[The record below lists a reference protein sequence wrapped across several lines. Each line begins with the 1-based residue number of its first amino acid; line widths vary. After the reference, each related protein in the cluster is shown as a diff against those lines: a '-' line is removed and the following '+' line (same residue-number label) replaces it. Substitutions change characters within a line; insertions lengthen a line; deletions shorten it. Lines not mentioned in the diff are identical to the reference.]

1 MPYIINRYDG
11 TQLTVLEDGSIN
23 TTTSIGL
30 IGRNYFGYGEQQN
43 ENFIFLLEHFANV
56 NPPARPLNGQAW
68 FDTNINLLKVYNGTT
83 WNIVGSAIL
92 SDTAPITPTVGSFWL
107 KTPANI
113 LYVYSGTDWTFIG
126 PETAEGFGV
135 TRAESTTLLDS
146 TNVQRP
152 VILFK
157 VNGVIVSIASE
168 VAFTLNPSV
177 VIDGF
182 ANIAAGVTVSS
193 SLTYKGNLDGIA
205 ERARQLQT
213 TRSIN
218 GVGFNGTADVT
229 IKAATTN
236 KLTPGTY
243 ILGDGFDGASP
254 EVWRVDATPSNEG
267 GKVVARNANGDFSA
281 RNITAN
287 LTGDVQGNVT
297 TTEGTSFFNICY
309 ANRFEGATLSGNATT
324 ATRLQTPRKIN
335 DVLFSG
341 LEDITVSASAQTLS
355 GTFIK
360 SSVVGSNLQ
369 QVGTLQNLSV
379 ANLGIS
385 VGNAL
390 QKLKIV
396 TQSDTPAIY
405 SETGT
410 LRIGTNANP
419 EFNFLNSAEAAA
431 RGGPTG
437 FSTLAP
443 VGNSNIGLPLN
454 KIKTIYADQV
464 EGNSATATLA
474 NSSVNLN
481 GGAAG
486 TVVYQT
492 AQGVT
497 AYLPAGVPGYVLRAT
512 AGNSV
517 QWAPIGNQPLNRGT
531 YLNFVNG
538 LGNPVNS
545 YNADALI
552 TISVDA
558 TPNSTGEKVVAR
570 DANGDF
576 SAARITLTQTPT
588 AANHAVTK
596 SYVDSG
602 KFTITSGNTI
612 FSTSSF
618 TNQVGSF
625 NDSANHFDVFP
636 PAGKSMANL
645 VAFIPSIAI
654 IHFAGN
660 VNFDD
665 SMRCTWSNLGDRVRV
680 YVQNTEQ
687 RSTPA
692 ANYLAIWS
700 Q

>member
-56 NPPARPLNGQAW
+56 NPPSRPLNGQAW

-92 SDTAPITPTVGSFWL
+92 SDTEPTTPTVGSFWL

-113 LYVYSGTDWTFIG
+113 LYAYNGTDWTFIG

-135 TRAESTTLLDS
+135 TRSESTTLLDS
-146 TNVQRP
+146 TNAQRP

-157 VNGVIVSIASE
+157 VNGKIVSIASE

-213 TRSIN
+213 TRLIN

-243 ILGDGFDGASP
+243 ILGDVFDGASP

-267 GKVVARNANGDFSA
+267 GKVVARNVNGDFSA

-287 LTGDVQGNVT
+287 LIGNVQGNVT

-341 LEDITVSASAQTLS
+341 LEDITVSANAETLS

-379 ANLGIS
+379 QGAGINI
-385 VGNAL
+385 GNTT
-390 QKLKIV
+390 QKLRIV
-396 TQSDTPAIY
+396 NTTNAAIY

-410 LRIGTNANP
+410 LRIGTNSNP
-419 EFNFLNSAEAAA
+419 EFNFLNAAEAAA
-431 RGGPTG
+431 RGGPAG

-443 VGNSNIGLPLN
+443 TGNSNIGLPLN

-517 QWAPIGNQPLNRGT
+517 QWTPIGNQPLNRGT

-538 LGNPVNS
+538 LGNPVNL

-602 KFTITSGNTI
+602 KFTITSGNTV